1 MFLVLSSSHD
11 NAKSGDRYLTL
22 LFLLVYSCVLEVDQ
36 FDGGSN
42 FDWIEVYLSDNTRWN
57 NDSSVWILNLA
68 LLMDLFCRVSSLENH
83 NFICWENS
91 SMNLDP
97 LLL

>member
-1 MFLVLSSSHD
+1 M
-11 NAKSGDRYLTL
+11 TL
-22 LFLLVYSCVLEVDQ
+22 LFFLVYSFVLEVDQ

-42 FDWIEVYLSDNTRWN
+42 FDWIEVCLSDNTRWN
-57 NDSSVWILNLA
+57 NDSSAWILNLA
-68 LLMDLFCRVSSLENH
+68 LLMDLFCSVSSLENH

-97 LLL
+97 LQL